1 MSRIHEGLDDP
12 GFPMPTGIT
21 TAVVCNKTGKLA
33 LDSVCALD
41 GSAHS
46 EYYAEG
52 TVPKEYCN
60 GVHSFG
66 TQQLYVCALTG
77 QVATESCPYKVPT
90 ASVNPALGFCPHSV
104 DAATAAAAAQNAA
117 LQQSIN
123 DANAAAAAAAAAL
136 QQQLMSGV
144 Q

>member
-1 MSRIHEGLDDP
+1 MSRIHEGLEDP
-12 GFPMPTGIT
+12 GFPMPAGIT

-33 LDSVCALD
+33 LDTICALD

-52 TVPKEYCN
+52 TVPQEYCN

-77 QVATESCPYKVPT
+77 QVATESCPYKIPST
-90 ASVNPALGFCPHSV
+90 DVNVALGYCPHSIV
-104 DAATAAAAAQNAA
+104 GTGTTDPAAVAAQNAA
-117 LQQSIN
+117 VAAQ
-123 DANAAAAAAAAAL
+123 NAAAAAAAAAL